1 MACERFETEGLLAL
15 ERDEPL
21 EPHFETCADCL
32 EARAAYARLAEQLTE
47 TGRTWTPPA
56 DWEARVFARVAQTA
70 SAPRRS
76 VWRWLMPALGLAS
89 AVVVGLVLTRSGPS
103 GSASGAPVVE
113 LGVERGTQQMRG
125 DAPRPGDTLVLKARV
140 ENGETAAVRVYRND
154 RTLVF
159 ACHDEPGCER
169 TRGDEREEVLVRV
182 PLAAP
187 GEYRAL
193 VVVGFE
199 GPAIDPPLAI
209 LDQEFERVRKLGRHV
224 QTPPPVRVE

>member
-1 MACERFETEGLLAL
+1 MPCERFETEGLLAL
-15 ERDEPL
+15 ERGDTL
-21 EPHFETCADCL
+21 EPHFDTCPDCL
-32 EARAAYARLAEQLTE
+32 EARAAYARLEAQLVE
-47 TGRTWTPPA
+47 AGRAWVPPP
-56 DWEARVFARVAQTA
+56 DWEARVFARVAQTE

-76 VWRWLMPALGLAS
+76 LWRWLVPALGLAS
-89 AVVVGLVLTRSGPS
+89 AVVVGLVLMRSGP
-103 GSASGAPVVE
+103 GGAGVGPPVVE

-125 DAPRPGDTLVLKARV
+125 DAPRPGDTLVLRARV

-169 TRGDEREEVLVRV
+169 TRGDEADEVLVRV
-182 PLAAP
+182 SLAAP

-199 GPAIDPPLAI
+199 GPAIDPPLAV